1 MAKTMLKIDG
11 VAVKSPSVF
20 SWGLA
25 DLSSEESGRST
36 NDGKMTKD
44 IIATKRNLSCTWNNL
59 TQKEASEIL
68 QLVSKKVYFN
78 VTYPDALS
86 GQNETREFYVGDRS
100 APIKLWTVNKKIYS
114 TLSFNLIER

>member
-1 MAKTMLKIDG
+1 MAMLKIDG

-20 SWGLA
+20 TWGFS

-44 IIATKRNLSCTWNNL
+44 IIASKRTISLTWNNL
-59 TQKEASEIL
+59 TKEETSTIL
-68 QLVSKKVYFN
+68 QLVSNKAYIN

-86 GQNETREFYVGDRS
+86 GKDETREFYVGDRS
-100 APIKLWTVNKKIYS
+100 APIKIWTLNKKIYS
-114 TLSFNLIER
+114 TLSFNLVER